1 MMKLKRVC
9 KTDPSLPACSISE
22 DDVISG
28 IKQLKRTNIYGSDT
42 IQNDHLIFR
51 GPKLVMCFTIY
62 LNYVIGKAHVPKEWH
77 NGLVCPLYKSV
88 DTPRSH
94 PDSYRPLCTRILSSL
109 LKVFEKIIL
118 NRIQTFELR
127 PGTFPN
133 PLQHS
138 FPKQLLV
145 F

>member
-1 MMKLKRVC
+1 MMIHIYLVV
-9 KTDPSLPACSISE
+9 LISE

-28 IKQLKRTNIYGSDT
+28 IKQLKSTKIYGSDT

-51 GPKLVMCFTIY
+51 GPKLVICLTIY
-62 LNYVIGKAHVPKEWH
+62 LNYVIGKTHIPKKWH
-77 NGLVCPLYKSV
+77 NEHVCPLYKSA

-109 LKVFEKIIL
+109 LKVFEKSIL
-118 NRIQTFELR
+118 IRIQTFELR

-133 PLQHS
+133 PLQHN